1 MEETELRDARLR
13 QMKWRASGLLV
24 LAGVIYVAAESLRGQ
39 YSWLYWFSITA
50 EAAMVGAIADWFA
63 VTALFHHPFGLRFIP
78 HTAIIPRNKARI
90 ATGLSAFIQTN
101 FLTSAAV
108 VQRIRDFRPAR
119 TLYGWL
125 LRPENA
131 EAEVADALHDRRD
144 FRPARTL
151 YGWLLRPENAEA
163 VATYVARLTAYGLN
177 ALDDERVRHYLQQT
191 IARQLQN
198 ADVAGAAAQ
207 LLDVLTENKRH
218 HELLDAALR
227 ALDEV
232 LARAETQA
240 YIAGEVA
247 KSAPLLKWLSDWL
260 QLKLDD
266 RAALKIVEV
275 AVKKISEVRHD
286 QDHELRKRF
295 DAFVSQFI
303 ARLKTDDALRD
314 KVHRLRD
321 EALES
326 PALGRYIGGLWSEFR
341 EWLAAEHDRRP
352 ASLHQRVTA
361 MLESLGRTLRA
372 DREIQ
377 QWIDEQILRA
387 APALVEE
394 HRAKIG
400 RFIEDQIMGWQEEK
414 LVVEL
419 ERHIGP
425 DLQYIRINGTLVGG
439 LAGLIIAALTQ
450 LAR

>member
-1 MEETELRDARLR
+1 MREDQETQLRDARLR
-13 QMKWRASGLLV
+13 RMKWLASSLLLV
-24 LAGVIYVAAESLRGQ
+24 AGLIYVAALALEPRFP
-39 YSWLYWFSITA
+39 WLYYVAITA

-78 HTAIIPRNKARI
+78 HTAIIPRNKERI
-90 ATGLSAFIQTN
+90 ATGLSHFIQTN

-125 LRPENA
+125 LRA
-131 EAEVADALHDRRD
+131 
-144 FRPARTL
+144 
-151 YGWLLRPENAEA
+151 ENAEA
-163 VATYVARLTAYGLN
+163 VATYVARLTAYGLK
-177 ALDDERVRHYLQQT
+177 ALDDERVSRYLQQT
-191 IARQLQN
+191 VARRLQN
-198 ADVAGAAAQ
+198 VDVAGGAAQ

-227 ALDEV
+227 ALDDV
-232 LARAETQA
+232 LAKAETQA

-275 AVKKISEVRHD
+275 AVKKISEVRHN
-286 QDHELRKRF
+286 QDHELRRRF
-295 DAFVSQFI
+295 DEFAADFI
-303 ARLKTDDALRD
+303 RRLKNDDALRD

-321 EALES
+321 EALDS
-326 PALGRYIGGLWSEFR
+326 PAVARYLGGLWSELR
-341 EWLAAEHDRRP
+341 DWLAAEHDRHP
-352 ASLHQRVTA
+352 TSLHQRVTA
-361 MLESLGRTLRA
+361 MLESLGQTLRA

-394 HRAKIG
+394 YRAKIG
-400 RFIEDQIMGWQEEK
+400 RFIEDQIMSWQEEK
-414 LVVEL
+414 LVAEL

-450 LAR
+450 LVR

>member
-1 MEETELRDARLR
+1 MREETELRDARLR
-13 QMKWRASGLLV
+13 RMKWLASGLLLV
-24 LAGVIYVAAESLRGQ
+24 AGLIYVAAQALEPRFP
-39 YSWLYWFSITA
+39 WLHYVGITA

-78 HTAIIPRNKARI
+78 HTAIIPRNKERI
-90 ATGLSAFIQTN
+90 ATGLSHFIQTN

-108 VQRIRDFRPAR
+108 VQRIREFRPAR

-125 LRPENA
+125 LKA
-131 EAEVADALHDRRD
+131 
-144 FRPARTL
+144 
-151 YGWLLRPENAEA
+151 ENAEA
-163 VATYVARLTAYGLN
+163 VATYFARLTAYGLK
-177 ALDDERVRHYLQQT
+177 ALDDERVRNYLQQT
-191 IARQLQN
+191 IARRLQN

-218 HELLDAALR
+218 HELLEAALR

-247 KSAPLLKWLSDWL
+247 KSAPLLKWLSDWF

-275 AVKKISEVRHD
+275 AVKKISEVRHN
-286 QDHELRKRF
+286 QDHELRQRF
-295 DAFVSQFI
+295 DAFVSDFI
-303 ARLKTDDALRD
+303 RKLKTDDALRD

-326 PALGRYIGGLWSEFR
+326 PALGGYVASLWSEFR

-400 RFIEDQIMGWQEEK
+400 RFIEDQIMGWQEQK
-414 LVVEL
+414 LVAEL

-450 LAR
+450 LVR

>member
-1 MEETELRDARLR
+1 MEATEQRDARLR
-13 QMKWRASGLLV
+13 RMKWWATGLLV
-24 LAGVIYVAAESLRGQ
+24 LAGAIYVAAQTYEAR
-39 YSWLYWFSITA
+39 YPWLYYVSVTA
-50 EAAMVGAIADWFA
+50 EASMVGAIADWFA

-90 ATGLSAFIQTN
+90 AAGLSAFIQSN
-101 FLTSAAV
+101 FLTSEAV
-108 VQRIRDFRPAR
+108 VQRI
-119 TLYGWL
+119 
-125 LRPENA
+125 
-131 EAEVADALHDRRD
+131 HD

-163 VATYVARLTAYGLN
+163 VATYVTRLTAYGLH
-177 ALDDERVRHYLQQT
+177 ALDDERVGNYLQQT
-191 IARQLQN
+191 VAQRLRQ

-232 LARAETQA
+232 LARADTQA

-286 QDHELRKRF
+286 RDHELRKRF
-295 DAFVSQFI
+295 DLFVADFI
-303 ARLKTDDALRD
+303 RRLKGDEALRAR
-314 KVHRLRD
+314 VHRLRD

-326 PALGRYIGGLWSEFR
+326 QALGRYIGSLWSEFR

-352 ASLHQRVTA
+352 ASMHQRVTA
-361 MLESLGRTLRA
+361 LLESFGRTLRA

>member
-125 LRPENA
+125 LRA
-131 EAEVADALHDRRD
+131 
-144 FRPARTL
+144 
-151 YGWLLRPENAEA
+151 ENAEA

-191 IARQLQN
+191 IARQLRN

-361 MLESLGRTLRA
+361 LLESLGRTLRA

>member
-1 MEETELRDARLR
+1 MEDIDRRDARLR
-13 QMKWRASGLLV
+13 RMKWRATGLLV
-24 LAGVIYVAAESLRGQ
+24 LAGVVYVAAQVYEAH
-39 YSWLYWFSITA
+39 YPWLYYVSVTA
-50 EAAMVGAIADWFA
+50 EASMVGAIADWFA

-90 ATGLSAFIQTN
+90 ASGLSTFIQTN
-101 FLTSAAV
+101 FLTSEAL

-125 LRPENA
+125 LRA
-131 EAEVADALHDRRD
+131 
-144 FRPARTL
+144 
-151 YGWLLRPENAEA
+151 ENAEA
-163 VATYVARLTAYGLN
+163 VATYVTRLVAYGLH
-177 ALDDERVRHYLQQT
+177 AFDDERVSNYLQQT
-191 IARQLQN
+191 IARRLRE
-198 ADVAGAAAQ
+198 ADIAGAAAQ

-232 LARAETQA
+232 LARADTQA

-286 QDHELRKRF
+286 KDHELRKRF
-295 DAFVSQFI
+295 DQFVADFI
-303 ARLKTDDALRD
+303 RRLKHDEALRVR
-314 KVHRLRD
+314 VHRLRD

-326 PALGRYIGGLWSEFR
+326 PALGRYISSLWSELR
-341 EWLAAEHDRRP
+341 KWLAAEQDRRP

-361 MLESLGRTLRA
+361 ILESFGRTLRA

-377 QWIDEQILRA
+377 DWIDEQILRA

-414 LVVEL
+414 LVAEL

-439 LAGLIIAALTQ
+439 LAGLLIAALTQ